1 MDKSTGQVIRQIAE
15 IQLEAIEVAKNKH
28 LTGAQLDCLFGHSI
42 TKDVDM
48 AIDRL
53 IELYSQMI
61 DYPESVNLLPCY
73 QLSLCSAVLAE
84 NSETW
89 SIANSEGVY
98 GAFELL
104 NRVLEKRCN
113 KALILVTHKQ

>member
-1 MDKSTGQVIRQIAE
+1 MDKSTEQIIKQIAE
-15 IQLEAIEVAKNKH
+15 IQLEAISIAKNKH
-28 LTGAQLDCLFGHSI
+28 LTGAQLDCLFGHAI
-42 TKDVDM
+42 TKDVDQ
-48 AIDRL
+48 AICRL
-53 IELYSQMI
+53 NELYSQMI
-61 DYPESVNLLPCY
+61 DYPESVSLLPCY

-89 SIANSEGVY
+89 GIANSEGVY

>member
-15 IQLEAIEVAKNKH
+15 IQLEAIRIAKDKH
-28 LTGAQLDCLFGHSI
+28 ITGAQLDCLFDHSI

-53 IELYSQMI
+53 IELYSQMV
-61 DYPESVNLLPCY
+61 DYPESVSLLPCY

>member
-1 MDKSTGQVIRQIAE
+1 MGKSTGQVIRQIAE
-15 IQLEAIEVAKNKH
+15 IQLEAIRIAKDKH

-42 TKDVDM
+42 TKDVNM
-48 AIDRL
+48 AISRL
-53 IELYSQMI
+53 NELYSQVV
-61 DYPESVNLLPCY
+61 DYPESISLLPCY

-104 NRVLEKRCN
+104 NRILEKRCN